1 LGWKDAPTIPFRL
14 PLMIAS
20 QQSDTGIDD
29 PQGQELLI

>member
-1 LGWKDAPTIPFRL
+1 LVWKNARNISFRL